1 MTDTDQISKAGN
13 FQHAEPHSVTLGHIT
28 SLDLRYTSS
37 QERMA
42 LISFSTLRS
51 TENRSKG
58 SVPTC
63 RADLHRVT

>member
-28 SLDLRYTSS
+28 SLDLRYTLS

-42 LISFSTLRS
+42 LISSLSTLRS

-58 SVPTC
+58 LVPPVGPTC
-63 RADLHRVT
+63 TE